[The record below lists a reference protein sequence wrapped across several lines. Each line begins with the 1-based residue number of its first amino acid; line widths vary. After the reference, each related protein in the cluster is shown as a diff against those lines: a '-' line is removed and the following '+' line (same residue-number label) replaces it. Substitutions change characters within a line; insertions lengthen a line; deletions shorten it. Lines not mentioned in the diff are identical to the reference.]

1 MGEEPGMYDRIKTAQ
16 AICGAM
22 VNARYLD
29 THESLCE
36 RCYRK
41 ETNDEIARLRTALAE
56 AQRENEELRA
66 DRDRVDAIIEFGLD
80 VCLVVPPDNP
90 DSPLWPTVAID
101 LDSRDAIDRAIREAR
116 RGE

>member
-1 MGEEPGMYDRIKTAQ
+1 MEKCFYCDEVDGHM
-16 AICGAM
+16 
-22 VNARYLD
+22 D
-29 THESLCE
+29 TCVRLVD
-36 RCYRK
+36 
-41 ETNDEIARLRTALAE
+41 DEMDILRTALAE